1 MIYLDKTQPV
11 PLYKQLYSEIRRE
24 LDEGIYQKRPL
35 APIRILSRE
44 LGISRNTVSQA
55 YQQLLAEGY
64 IRSVPGSGYYQND
77 LGPLPVSRPEK
88 TFSDAISPTK
98 QKRAKYVFQYGSAE
112 TAAFP
117 WKTWKKCVCA
127 ALYEEE
133 DEPLLEYQDS
143 QGYLPL
149 RIALADYLLAS
160 RGVHCIPEQIF
171 ICGGT
176 QDAVSMLAVL
186 LPPEQ
191 FRAGI
196 EDPGYDGVRNSLL
209 RCGYDPFPILVGSDG
224 IAADV
229 LEKSSCNLVYVTPS
243 HQFPTGAILPAA
255 GRNRL
260 ISIMSGRHGYI
271 IEDDY
276 DSEFQYGLSSPIPSL
291 QSLDQNGC
299 VIYLGGLSKT
309 FSPSLRLSYMVLP
322 QTLLPLYHKKFSNY
336 KNPVS
341 DLIQRAFCAM
351 LQSGD
356 YLRHLRRIS
365 RRNERKYRLICNLL
379 KDQDHIRPLLTGS
392 GVYLLIRL
400 KSRLT
405 QSETIRY
412 LQNHDIEIFPTS
424 HYWCDPAQADPGL
437 FLLGFASISPDDLEA
452 GITQMIQ
459 VINDSGLFEPV

>member
-1 MIYLDKTQPV
+1 MIYLDKTQPL
-11 PLYKQLYSEIRRE
+11 PLYKQLYLEIRRE
-24 LDEGIYQKRPL
+24 LDEGVYQNHPL
-35 APIRILSRE
+35 SPIRILARE

-64 IRSVPGSGYYQND
+64 IRSVPGSGYYQNE
-77 LGPLPVSRPEK
+77 LGSVSLPLSERV
-88 TFSDAISPTK
+88 FSTEIAHSD

-112 TAAFP
+112 AAAFP
-117 WKTWKKCVCA
+117 WRVWKKCVRA
-127 ALYEEE
+127 ALYAEE
-133 DEPLLEYQDS
+133 DELLLEYQDP

-149 RIALADYLLAS
+149 RTALADYLLAS
-160 RGVHCIPEQIF
+160 RGVRCLPDQIF

-186 LPPEQ
+186 LPPGQ

-196 EDPGYDGVRNSLL
+196 EDPGYDGVRNSFL
-209 RCGYDPFPILVGSDG
+209 RYGYDPLPIPVSSDG
-224 IAADV
+224 ISADA
-229 LEKSSCNLVYVTPS
+229 LEESSCNLVYVTPS
-243 HQFPTGAILPAA
+243 HQFPTGAILPVSR
-255 GRNRL
+255 RNRL
-260 ISIMSGRHGYI
+260 ISIISGRQGYL

-291 QSLDQNGC
+291 QSLDQNDC

-322 QTLLPLYHKKFSNY
+322 HKLLPLYHKKFSNY
-336 KNPVS
+336 KNPVA

-356 YLRHLRRIS
+356 YVRHLRRIS
-365 RRNERKYRLICNLL
+365 RRNERKYRLICELL
-379 KDQDHIRPLLTGS
+379 KGQDRIQPLLTGS

-405 QSETIRY
+405 QSEVIQY
-412 LQNHDIEIFPTS
+412 LRNHDIEIFPTS
-424 HYWCDPAQADPGL
+424 HYWNDPAQANPGL
-437 FLLGFASISPDDLEA
+437 FLLGFASLSPDDLEA
-452 GITQMIQ
+452 GIMQLIR
-459 VINDSGLFEPV
+459 VIGDSGLFEPV